1 MSLREAKVHENAV
14 AGILRYE
21 PVEATHGFGDAFLI
35 SRNYLSK
42 ILRIHV
48 GRQFRG
54 ADQIGEHHRD
64 LPTLGGT
71 LTGGSNCGKRARWWR
86 FSVCFA
92 TKGGDSVKQ
101 LAAVTNNTDTQILQV
116 LRGEAR

>member
-1 MSLREAKVHENAV
+1 MSLREAKVHENAI

-21 PVEATHGFGDAFLI
+21 PVEATHGFG
-35 SRNYLSK
+35 
-42 ILRIHV
+42 IHV

-54 ADQIGEHHRD
+54 ADEIGEHHRD

-71 LTGGSNCGKRARWWR
+71 LTGGSNCGKRARRWR

-101 LAAVTNNTDTQILQV
+101 LPAVTNNTDTQILQV
-116 LRGEAR
+116 LPR